1 MIDFRSVPEPLT
13 PRQRVLVLGASV
25 VVLLTRIWGLARS
38 PWDWDEIL
46 FSLAMR
52 DYNVALHHPHP
63 PGFPLFIGFAK
74 LLQRA
79 GLDDFRA
86 LQAQNLIAA
95 ALLVP
100 AMFFFCRELRFRF
113 STSLSAAL
121 VFAFLPNVW
130 FFGETAFSDVP
141 AVVLVVL
148 ACAFLLRGCRSTT
161 SLFIGG
167 VLLAVSAGFRP
178 QNLVV
183 GLLPAVVAAWYQIR
197 QRRTLAVMGAALVGA
212 VIVIVSYWSAVS
224 LTGGWQTYR
233 VALRNHQ
240 EYITRVDSFRS
251 AIRPP
256 LSRVSDDFFVRP
268 YRAPLIN
275 FAICLFAVISAVTAI
290 ARVRWPVLIAIAT
303 FVPFAISAWLI
314 LDFLSA
320 SRFSIGYAP
329 MIAILAADG
338 IAVVANKI
346 WIECAIAAV
355 LVGAMI
361 FWTAP
366 AVAISARQI
375 SPPVQAVEWIRANVD
390 RRSVLHV
397 HRRMRPYAEYFLPQ
411 YKLEWTTDPAI
422 AALNT
427 TPAYYLKEGN
437 SAVPG
442 TQTFSWPRGNLW
454 NVARRRYFEVSVVPL
469 TGIRFG
475 EGFYD
480 EEKGNGDS
488 WRWMGKRGVI
498 DLPPTNTA
506 ARLRLRLFVPNSAT
520 LRISLNG
527 RLLDTITADSVEVD
541 REYSV
546 APRADSLNQL
556 TIETDRVVNPRAAGL
571 GGDSRDLGARL
582 DVLEWILVDA
592 P

>member
-1 MIDFRSVPEPLT
+1 MIDFRSTPEPLT
-13 PRQRVLVLGASV
+13 LRQRVAVTSAAAIVLV
-25 VVLLTRIWGLARS
+25 TRIWGLARS

-74 LLQRA
+74 LLQLM

-86 LQAQNLIAA
+86 LQAQNIIAA

-100 AMFFFCRELRFRF
+100 AIFFFCRELRFQF
-113 STSLSAAL
+113 STSMSAAL

-161 SLFIGG
+161 SLFIGAI
-167 VLLAVSAGFRP
+167 LLAISAGFRP

-183 GLLPAVVAAWYQIR
+183 GFLPAAIAAWYQVR
-197 QRRTLAVMGAALVGA
+197 QRRASAVIGAVVVGA
-212 VIVIVSYWSAVS
+212 VIVIGSYWIASS
-224 LTGGWQTYR
+224 LTGGWPIYR
-233 VALRNHQ
+233 DALRNHQ
-240 EYITRVDSFRS
+240 EYIARVDSFRS

-275 FAICLFAVISAVTAI
+275 YSICLFALVSFVTALVM
-290 ARVRWPVLIAIAT
+290 RRWPVLIAIAT
-303 FVPFAISAWLI
+303 FVPFAISAWLV

-329 MIAILAADG
+329 LVAIMAADG
-338 IAVVANKI
+338 IAVIARKI
-346 WIECAIAAV
+346 WIEYLLAAL
-355 LVGAMI
+355 LVSAMI

-366 AVAISARQI
+366 AVAIPARSI
-375 SPPVQAVEWIRANVD
+375 SPPVQAAEWIRRNVGPGA
-390 RRSVLHV
+390 VLRV

-411 YKLEWTTDPAI
+411 HKPEWTTDPSIDAF
-422 AALNT
+422 ADAR
-427 TPAYYLKEGN
+427 AFYLKEG
-437 SAVPG
+437 SSPVPG

-454 NVARRRYFEVSVVPL
+454 NVARRRYFDVSVVPL
-469 TGIRFG
+469 TGISFG

-480 EEKGNGDS
+480 EEKESGDS
-488 WRWMGKRGVI
+488 WRWMGTRGVI
-498 DLPPTNTA
+498 SLPPTNTA
-506 ARLRLRLFVPNSAT
+506 VRLRLRLFIPHAAT
-520 LRISLNG
+520 VLVSFNG
-527 RLLDTITADSVEVD
+527 RLIDTIAAQRQEVE
-541 REYSV
+541 REYVV
-546 APRADSLNQL
+546 APRADTPNLL
-556 TIETDRVVNPRAAGL
+556 TLETDRVVNPRAAGL
-571 GGDSRDLGARL
+571 GTDTRDLGVRL
-582 DVLEWILVDA
+582 DDLEWILADA

>member
-1 MIDFRSVPEPLT
+1 MIDFRSPTEPLT
-13 PRQRVLVLGASV
+13 PRQRVLVLDAAV

-74 LLQRA
+74 LLQLA

-161 SLFIGG
+161 SLLIGAI
-167 VLLAVSAGFRP
+167 LLAVSAGFRP

-183 GLLPAVVAAWYQIR
+183 GFLPAVIAAWYQIR
-197 QRRTLAVMGAALVGA
+197 QRHTVVVMASALVGA
-212 VIVIVSYWSAVS
+212 VMVIASYWSAAS

-251 AIRPP
+251 EIRPP

-268 YRAPLIN
+268 YRAPFIN
-275 FAICLFAVISAVTAI
+275 YAIFLFAAISTVAAI
-290 ARVRWPVLIAIAT
+290 ARLRWPVLIVIAT
-303 FVPFAISAWLI
+303 FAPFAISAWLI

-329 MIAILAADG
+329 MFAILAADG
-338 IAVVANKI
+338 IAVVARKMSV
-346 WIECAIAAV
+346 EYAIVAL

-366 AVAISARQI
+366 VVAIPARQT
-375 SPPVQAVEWIRANVD
+375 SPPVQAVGWIRANVD
-390 RRSVLHV
+390 RHSVLHV
-397 HRRMRPYAEYFLPQ
+397 HRRMRPYAEYFLPR
-411 YKLEWTTDPAI
+411 YRLEWANDPAI
-422 AALNT
+422 AALNA
-427 TPAYYLKEGN
+427 TPAYYFKEGR

-442 TQTFSWPRGNLW
+442 TQTFSWPQGNLW

-469 TGIRFG
+469 TGIHFG

-480 EEKGNGDS
+480 EEKGSGNS

-498 DLPPTNTA
+498 ELPPTNTA
-506 ARLRLRLFVPNSAT
+506 ARLRLRLFVPNPAT
-520 LRISLNG
+520 LRVSLNG
-527 RLLDTITADSVEVD
+527 RLLDTITADSAEVE
-541 REYSV
+541 RGYSV
-546 APRADSLNQL
+546 APRADSPNQL
-556 TIETDRVVNPRAAGL
+556 VIETDRVVNPRAAGL
-571 GGDSRDLGARL
+571 GSDSRDLGVRL
-582 DVLEWILVDA
+582 DGLEWILVDA